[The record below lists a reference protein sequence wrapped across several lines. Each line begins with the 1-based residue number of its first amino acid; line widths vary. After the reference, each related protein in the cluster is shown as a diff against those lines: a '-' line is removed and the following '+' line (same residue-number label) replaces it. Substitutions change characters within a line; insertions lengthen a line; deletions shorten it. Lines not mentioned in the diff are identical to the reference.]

1 MRTHHQGPWQVGFL
15 FGIRIA
21 ANKKREGDAMAS
33 HKHPEVLVGTE
44 WVAKNLDTPG
54 LRLVEVDVDTT
65 SYDKGHIPGAVGWNW
80 QTQLQDGVRR
90 DLVEKEALEELLGK
104 SGISNETAILLYGD
118 NNNWFAAYAFW
129 QLKYQGHEN
138 VRLIDGGRKKWLAE
152 NRELTTAPPRIK
164 ETRYHAKKADESVRA
179 RREDVLKIVE
189 NDARGHL
196 VDVRSVDEF
205 TGKILAPPGL
215 AETALRAGHIPGAHN
230 VPWAQAANEDGTFK
244 SHDELE
250 KLYGAKGV
258 NGREPIIAYC
268 RIGERS
274 SHTWFVL
281 KYLLGYD
288 NVRNYDGSWTEWGNL
303 VGAPIVNETRAQLA
317 QAVCT

>member
-1 MRTHHQGPWQVGFL
+1 MG
-15 FGIRIA
+15 
-21 ANKKREGDAMAS
+21 S
-33 HKHPEVLVGTE
+33 YKHPEVLVSTE

-90 DLVEKEALEELLGK
+90 DLIEREALEELLGK
-104 SGISNETAILLYGD
+104 SGISNDTTVLLYGD

-129 QLKYQGHEN
+129 QLKYYGHEN
-138 VRLIDGGRKKWLAE
+138 VRLIDGGRKKWIAE
-152 NRELTTAPPRIK
+152 GRALTTDAPRVK
-164 ETRYHAKKADESVRA
+164 ETRYHAKSRNESIRA
-179 RREDVLKIVE
+179 RKEDVLKVVE
-189 NDARGHL
+189 KQVRGQL
-196 VDVRSVDEF
+196 VDVRSADEF

-215 AETALRAGHIPGAHN
+215 AETALRAGHIPSAEN
-230 VPWAQAANEDGTFK
+230 IPWGQAANEDGTFK

-250 KLYGAKGV
+250 KLYGGKGIT
-258 NGREPIIAYC
+258 GREPVIAYC

-281 KYLLGYD
+281 KYLLGYE

-303 VGAPIVNETRAQLA
+303 VGAPIVNLTRTAELA
-317 QAVCT
+317 QAVCKS

>member
-1 MRTHHQGPWQVGFL
+1 MGGY
-15 FGIRIA
+15 
-21 ANKKREGDAMAS
+21 
-33 HKHPEVLVGTE
+33 KHPEVLVSTE
-44 WVAKNLDTPG
+44 WVAKNLDVPG

-65 SYDKGHIPGAVGWNW
+65 SYEKGHIPGAVGWNW

-90 DLVEKEALEELLGK
+90 DLIEKEALEELLGK
-104 SGISNETAILLYGD
+104 SGISNETGILLYGD

-129 QLKYQGHEN
+129 QLKYYGHEN
-138 VRLIDGGRKKWLAE
+138 VRLIDGGRKKWVAE
-152 NRELTTAPPRIK
+152 GRPLTTDAPRVN
-164 ETRYHAKKADESVRA
+164 ETKYQAKRADESIRA

-189 NDARGHL
+189 KRERGQL
-196 VDVRSVDEF
+196 VDVRSVDEY

-215 AETALRAGHIPGAHN
+215 AETALRAGHIPSAQN

-244 SHDELE
+244 SHDDLE
-250 KLYGAKGV
+250 KLYGAKGIT
-258 NGREPIIAYC
+258 GREPVIAYC

-274 SHTWFVL
+274 SHTWFAL

-303 VGAPIVNETRAQLA
+303 VGAPIVNLA
-317 QAVCT
+317 RTAEVAEAVCKS